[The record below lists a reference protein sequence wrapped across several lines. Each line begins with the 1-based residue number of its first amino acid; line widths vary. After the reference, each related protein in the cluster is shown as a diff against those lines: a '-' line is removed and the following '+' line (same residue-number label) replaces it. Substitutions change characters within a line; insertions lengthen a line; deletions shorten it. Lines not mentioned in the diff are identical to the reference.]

1 MSGDGERIDQQS
13 QQNAKEFMRSLE
25 QVLADL
31 VKWIGNEKGE
41 WVSLFSGGKQG
52 SKDKKSEIKVGDTGI
67 RLGGGSP
74 AMNPNEVMRMDFSN
88 GKKAYFSHEPSGKKE
103 LVLPNMPVNYIPE
116 FLGTLLASIKGEKLQ
131 DGVKFHYKPAGQRGY
146 APVLMERQPS
156 LSLANPLPAET
167 VQVVE
172 GVFKQLSKALREA
185 ADVLEK
191 LGGVDKSQESRNGF
205 IDSVGSICNRVRES
219 AGKFCETTVTVANQL
234 REKAQNS
241 ALASE
246 LYTLASKLDN
256 PKEPGQLHGHSY
268 SILTEGPGRVSILNN
283 EGKSL
288 FVISKK
294 SLWAKPEITVAEGV
308 SPKELDAIHSRLSYI
323 NEKLGDKG
331 LTKFLEETP
340 PRDTVHIF
348 EGFTP
353 PAILSQFLSL
363 SVKPFVLMEPEASKL
378 NTVPPVAQLPKQNPV
393 APVAQAAEIKDGIE
407 LEQ

>member
-25 QVLADL
+25 QVLTDL
-31 VKWIGNEKGE
+31 LKWIGNEKGE
-41 WVSLFSGGKQG
+41 WVSLFSGG
-52 SKDKKSEIKVGDTGI
+52 KDKKSEIKVGDTGI

-74 AMNPNEVMRMDFSN
+74 AMPSNEVIRMDFSN

-116 FLGTLLASIKGEKLQ
+116 FLGTLLASLKGEKLQ

-146 APVLMERQPS
+146 APVLMERQPR

-172 GVFKQLSKALREA
+172 GVFKQLSKVLREA

-191 LGGVDKSQESRNGF
+191 QGGVDKSQESRHGF
-205 IDSVGSICNRVRES
+205 IESVGSICNRVRES
-219 AGKFCETTVTVANQL
+219 AGKFCETTVNAANQL
-234 REKAQNS
+234 REKAQNW

-246 LYTLASKLDN
+246 LYTLATKLDN

-283 EGKSL
+283 EGKRI
-288 FVISKK
+288 FGINKR

-331 LTKFLEETP
+331 LTKFLEKAS

-353 PAILSQFLSL
+353 PAIMSQALSL
-363 SVKPFVLMEPEASKL
+363 SVIKPFEFMGAEASK
-378 NTVPPVAQLPKQNPV
+378 PAPV
-393 APVAQAAEIKDGIE
+393 APVAQAAEQDG
-407 LEQ
+407 LEPGE